1 MQRTREANEIDA
13 ATSSLAL
20 ERDATGQY
28 SVDSPIQHLKRDADG
43 AVRVAAT
50 TSTDDIQQALGEVE
64 ARHQAQAPSQ
74 DAQQR
79 QAQVPIMHDGSA
91 RPAPRAP
98 ASAQSSQQ
106 QDMHPQAMEQQ
117 RQWQLQQEQQS
128 QLQLLQQQQREKRAE
143 DEKTREA
150 QREEAQVA
158 TATENGERAPPSPDL
173 LPYSDPAHPRHAL
186 YADVQERM
194 QKQGHDFSEERLT
207 QITAALNESYFKPG
221 WKGEFYVARDTV
233 YAASYDH
240 PLGLA
245 CLPIHEPAPSIQ
257 ASMQVAQA
265 GDLEHARI
273 NQIIAQDRLQAQS
286 QAQSQPGMGM

>member
-1 MQRTREANEIDA
+1 GVALQDAPHRTMVMPSTPSP
-13 ATSSLAL
+13 ATAP
-20 ERDATGQY
+20 ERSQPDLHAQ
-28 SVDSPIQHLKRDADG
+28 QQ
-43 AVRVAAT
+43 
-50 TSTDDIQQALGEVE
+50 QQAL
-64 ARHQAQAPSQ
+64 
-74 DAQQR
+74 
-79 QAQVPIMHDGSA
+79 
-91 RPAPRAP
+91 
-98 ASAQSSQQ
+98 
-106 QDMHPQAMEQQ
+106 EQQ
-117 RQWQLQQEQQS
+117 RQLQLQQDQ
-128 QLQLLQQQQREKRAE
+128 QLQLQARQHQQDQAQRDE
-143 DEKTREA
+143 DENSRKA
-150 QREEAQVA
+150 QRDKELSA
-158 TATENGERAPPSPDL
+158 TAVQDDAHTPPPGL
-173 LPYSDPAHPRHAL
+173 RPYSDPAHPRHAL

-194 QKQGHDFSEERLT
+194 QAQGHQFSEERLT

-273 NQIIAQDRLQAQS
+273 NQIIAQDRQQAQS